1 MHNKVIK
8 SLLNARLIDPES
20 SIDQKGGLLI
30 EDGLIRD
37 FGPHIDQKYCTQR
50 EITAQDCQQQ
60 IVMPGLVDMRVQIQP
75 IGQNLEDSLV
85 KTSNM
90 AVVSGVTSLVCVP
103 TASLIF
109 DQVNKV
115 SYLQQKA
122 KELAKSKLYTYGAI
136 TQNLSGQQITEM
148 GLLKQAGVLGFTE
161 GIKSLDHPKVFNRAL
176 NYAQNFNSLILQF
189 AEDQRLAD
197 GSVATQT
204 ALSIDMGLPSV
215 PAMAEAMQITRDLHF
230 VAASQANYH
239 CFPVSTRLSATV
251 LKQAKEKSL
260 PVSCSTSPSY
270 FILNEQVVC
279 GYNSFARLSPPL
291 RSQDDQL
298 AVIQAIQHNIIDCI
312 CSDHT
317 PIDSEGKTN
326 TFNQSTAGI
335 MMLPFLF
342 PLTLELYRHHEVR
355 LINLLKLITCNPAKV
370 LGLPQGRLKIGS
382 PADLIV
388 VDIDSPTILPS
399 LDQVF
404 ANHLGLFQDIKMHG
418 RILQTYVDGRLV
430 HNLF

>member
-8 SLLNARLIDPES
+8 SLLNARLVDPES
-20 SIDQKGGLLI
+20 GLDQRGGLLI
-30 EDGLIRD
+30 EDGFIGD
-37 FGPHIDQKYCTQR
+37 FGPHIDQKYCTKR
-50 EITAQDCQQQ
+50 EITTQDCQQH

-75 IGQNLEDSLV
+75 VGQSLEDSLV
-85 KTSNM
+85 KISNM

-115 SYLQQKA
+115 SHLQQKA
-122 KELAKSKLYTYGAI
+122 KELVKPKLYTYGAI

-161 GIKSLDHPKVFNRAL
+161 GVKSLDHPKVFNRAL

-204 ALSIDMGLPSV
+204 TLSIDMGLPSV

-230 VAASQANYH
+230 VAASQSSYH
-239 CFPVSTRLSATV
+239 CFPVSTRLSTTV

-270 FILNEQVVC
+270 FMLNEQAVY

-312 CSDHT
+312 CSDHI

-342 PLTLELYRHHEVR
+342 PLTLELYRHHEIR
-355 LINLLKLITCNPAKV
+355 LINLLKLITCNPAKI
-370 LGLPQGRLKIGS
+370 LGLQQGRLKIGS

-388 VDIDSPTILPS
+388 VDIDNPTILPS

-418 RILQTYVDGRLV
+418 RILQTYIDGRLV